1 VTPATPPP
9 TLPLPPP
16 MPAALPPAPP
26 AGRQRLG
33 QPNTKAGRTAQ
44 SFSCIENHVALGGNT
59 LVYKIF
65 YFARN
70 FNSGPSWPRLVSPLH
85 HSRPEPKRT
94 KGTRTAQRS
103 EMAMA
108 RRRLFALASRLQATA
123 PAQPWR
129 RAQPRSLSSAAASGS
144 LDRLK
149 TPPFARPAAR
159 NPASSPWDRFG
170 G

>member
-85 HSRPEPKRT
+85 HSRPEPKRM

-103 EMAMA
+103 GASRWPWRGGGSSRSRPGS
-108 RRRLFALASRLQATA
+108 RRRLPRSRGVE
-123 PAQPWR
+123 PSPDPCPPRRR
-129 RAQPRSLSSAAASGS
+129 RAPSTA
-144 LDRLK
+144 
-149 TPPFARPAAR
+149 
-159 NPASSPWDRFG
+159 
-170 G
+170 